1 MSRAS
6 RSTSP
11 LVRSSLILLAA
22 LPAPLAAQAVLAGRT
37 LSDSTK
43 DPLAGVEVVLEKPA
57 SRVATDA
64 EGRFSIGEIP
74 WGVQTVIV
82 RKIGYRPVHL
92 RLTVAGDDTVE
103 VDIPMKAA
111 AVELAPIE
119 VTASTVRRGMEDFAR
134 RRLTGFG
141 RFYDAKDLRRA
152 EHRRL
157 GDFLAGVHGV
167 RVLGGGTRAV
177 LMSSR
182 SNCPMAV
189 WLDGV
194 PLTGAGS
201 RRFPQDINEFSLSQ
215 LDGIEVYSGTA
226 ETPVELTGAGGGSC
240 GTVVLW
246 TRRGG

>member
-1 MSRAS
+1 MTRISHR
-6 RSTSP
+6 TSP
-11 LVRSSLILLAA
+11 LVRTSLILLTAM
-22 LPAPLAAQAVLAGRT
+22 PGPLAAQAVLAGRT

-43 DPLAGVEVVLEKPA
+43 DPLSGVEVVLEKPA
-57 SRVATDA
+57 TRIESDA
-64 EGRFSIGEIP
+64 QGRFTIGEIP
-74 WGVQTVIV
+74 WGIQTVVV

-92 RLTVAGDDTVE
+92 RLTVAGNDTVE

-111 AVELAPIE
+111 AVELEPIE
-119 VTASTVRRGMEDFAR
+119 VTASTARRGMEDFAR

-141 RFYDAKDLRRA
+141 RFYDAQDLRRA

-157 GDFLAGVHGV
+157 GDFLAGHHGV
-167 RVLGGGTRAV
+167 RVRVGGTRAV
-177 LMSSR
+177 LVSSR
-182 SNCPMAV
+182 SNCLMAV

-201 RRFPQDINEFSLSQ
+201 RRFPQDINEFSLTQ
-215 LDGIEVYSGTA
+215 LDGIEVYAGAA
-226 ETPVELTGAGGGSC
+226 ETPVELSGAGGSSC

>member
-1 MSRAS
+1 
-6 RSTSP
+6 
-11 LVRSSLILLAA
+11 
-22 LPAPLAAQAVLAGRT
+22 
-37 LSDSTK
+37 
-43 DPLAGVEVVLEKPA
+43 
-57 SRVATDA
+57 
-64 EGRFSIGEIP
+64 
-74 WGVQTVIV
+74 VIV

-111 AVELAPIE
+111 AVELEPIE
-119 VTASTVRRGMEDFAR
+119 VTASTGRRGMEDFAR
-134 RRLTGFG
+134 RRLAGSG
-141 RFYDAKDLRRA
+141 RFFDAKDLRRA

-157 GDFLAGVHGV
+157 GDFLAGVRGV

-177 LMSSR
+177 LVSSR
-182 SNCPMAV
+182 NNCLMAV

-201 RRFPQDINEFSLSQ
+201 RRSPQDINEFSLSQ
-215 LDGIEVYSGTA
+215 LDGIEVYAGAA
-226 ETPVELTGAGGGSC
+226 ETPVELTGVGGSSC

>member
-6 RSTSP
+6 RSSSP
-11 LVRSSLILLAA
+11 LVRSSLILLAV

-37 LSDSTK
+37 FSDSTK

-64 EGRFSIGEIP
+64 QGRFSIGEIP

-111 AVELAPIE
+111 AVELEPIE

-134 RRLTGFG
+134 RRLMGFG
-141 RFYDAKDLRRA
+141 RFYDSKDLRRA

-157 GDFLAGVHGV
+157 GDFFADVPGV
-167 RVLGGGTRAV
+167 RVERSGTRAV
-177 LMSSR
+177 LVSNR
-182 SNCPMAV
+182 SNCRMGV
-189 WLDGV
+189 MLDGV

-201 RRFPQDINEFSLSQ
+201 RRVAQDINEFALGQ
-215 LDGIEVYSGTA
+215 LDGIEVYASGA
-226 ETPVELTGAGGGSC
+226 QTPMELTRAGGGSC

-246 TRRGG
+246 TRRGR